1 MLAARLHA
9 RLVHRNLKDA
19 ICVVRLQSSVQN
31 RDAAAWSGTCTL
43 RDLVR
48 CRARLEMSEESYSS
62 TGGDGEGMGRLTT
75 WLQQLFLRGRSN
87 PSSVAMRRD
96 HFSTVAMQRT
106 PLCAHTSTCNSLPA
120 ACLVVCPPQPSF
132 RTRTATQQQVC
143 LARRTS
149 LAAALYPLV
158 QLLAAASSQLGAAGT
173 TAIRP
178 MPHAVHGS
186 KKLLEYRDSREDTA
200 RPSRETASTF
210 WQVLHGGQ
218 KEAQ

>member
-1 MLAARLHA
+1 
-9 RLVHRNLKDA
+9 
-19 ICVVRLQSSVQN
+19 
-31 RDAAAWSGTCTL
+31 L

-149 LAAALYPLV
+149 LAAA
-158 QLLAAASSQLGAAGT
+158 SSQLGAAGT

-210 WQVLHGGQ
+210 WQVCYFDLRFLFPPPSPPDDSPALLLPKSFACNAANSSSVGSAGS
-218 KEAQ
+218 AFAPPDPDSPLPFLAPL